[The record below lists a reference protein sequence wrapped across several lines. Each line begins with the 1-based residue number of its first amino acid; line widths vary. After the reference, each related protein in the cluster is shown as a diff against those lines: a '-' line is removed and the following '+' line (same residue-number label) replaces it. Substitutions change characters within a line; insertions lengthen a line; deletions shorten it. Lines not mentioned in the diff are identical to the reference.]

1 MKQKNKYK
9 RLLLRQR
16 AFDELSDKKGRVRPG
31 SLKK

>member
-9 RLLLRQR
+9 RLLLRQK
-16 AFDELSDKKGRVRPG
+16 AFDDLSDKKGRVRPG